1 MISQFFKKY
10 FTRHT
15 KQLGSG
21 RPKLPLFRKL
31 LYWGFGIL
39 FFFSLW
45 WLISILVLERDDYKQ
60 FSGFK
65 PIPTLKALAGLLT
78 EGNFWDSALASIRRV
93 LVGILQAFIIGLPTG
108 LLIGFYRRLRVITYP
123 PIQFIRM
130 ISPLSWMPIALI
142 IFTSFET
149 AIYFL
154 ITMATIWPIILN
166 TALGVSRVNPAW
178 IKMALNQGAG
188 NRQLIRYIVI
198 PASIPYII
206 SSLRL
211 ALGVAWI
218 VLVPAEFLGVTSGLG
233 YIINDAR
240 DTMEYDRL
248 MAIVLAIGM
257 IGFVLDGLIQMLQK
271 KLNWV
276 WVRYE

>member
-1 MISQFFKKY
+1 MGFFGKY
-10 FTRHT
+10 FKRHS
-15 KQLGSG
+15 KQLEISTEVH
-21 RPKLPLFRKL
+21 PFLKKIV
-31 LYWGFGIL
+31 YWGIGL
-39 FFFSLW
+39 MFFFMFW
-45 WLISILVLERDDYKQ
+45 WIITYFVLNRPDFKQ

-65 PIPTLKALAGLLT
+65 PIPTLKALSDLFVEKT
-78 EGNFWDSALASIRRV
+78 FWDSAFASVRRV
-93 LVGILQAFIIGLPTG
+93 LVGILQAFLIGLPAG
-108 LLIGFYRRLRVITYP
+108 ILIGFYRRLRIISYP

-142 IFTSFET
+142 LFASFES

-178 IKMALNQGAG
+178 IRMAKNQGAG
-188 NRQLIRYIVI
+188 NIQLLRYIII

-218 VLVPAEFLGVTSGLG
+218 VLVPAEFLGVSSGLG

-248 MAIVLAIGM
+248 MAIVLAIGI
-257 IGFVLDGLIQMLQK
+257 IGFILDGMIQLLQK